1 MSGRLIM
8 DRVDIRLGHTGDNGV
23 ADRVEQVRVGMY
35 LWTIVM
41 RNRLF
46 FAFWVLRPRQLRMVL
61 RVLCVCLLC
70 DQHIQA
76 KEPGG
81 VEAELWLTSGEKTSG
96 QVVEIETEQLTLR
109 IGEANQNVPVTE
121 VWQVAL
127 AGPARRPPRPTYW
140 LYLTNGDRWGIR
152 SVKLTDEELEFRL
165 TGDEQTHKLSI
176 GSVTGIQPVRPGTSW
191 RTDESE
197 WLQLAGRREKSD
209 LVILRNGDHQTGEIS
224 TLDDQGLTLSGS
236 LGTKT
241 LEWTGV
247 SGLLLNPDLAEV
259 PAPVPAGWTVL
270 LSDESWLTVSS
281 IRLIPQGKCQLQ
293 TIHNIEWSTS
303 LDGIRWLSHWDSGTV
318 PLSRLPIGSQKHQP
332 LLGETFTTAIDRN
345 VRGLPLRYNTVDDT
359 VDRTK
364 VRYPSV
370 FPQGVGMSSGMTVQ
384 WKLDGN
390 YRRLLCGLCLDT
402 TACPAGHA
410 VVKFIVNDQPPLTV
424 SLRAGDPLIGP
435 TTLDLTGVQ
444 TLTIETEYGE
454 NADVCDWINLLT
466 PVLVR

>member
-1 MSGRLIM
+1 
-8 DRVDIRLGHTGDNGV
+8 
-23 ADRVEQVRVGMY
+23 MY

-46 FAFWVLRPRQLRMVL
+46 FAFWVPGPRQLRMVL
-61 RVLCVCLLC
+61 GVLCLCLLC

-81 VEAELWLTSGEKTSG
+81 VEAELWLTSGERTSG
-96 QVVEIETEQLTLR
+96 QVVGIEAEQLTLR
-109 IGEANQNVPVTE
+109 MGEENQKVATSE

-127 AGPARRPPRPTYW
+127 AGPARRPPRPTHW

-152 SVKLTDEELEFRL
+152 SVKLTDEELEFRVP
-165 TGDEQTHKLSI
+165 GDEQIHKLSI
-176 GSVTGIQPVRPGTSW
+176 GSVTGIQPVRPGTNW

-197 WLQLAGRREKSD
+197 WLQLANRREKSD

-224 TLDDQGLTLSGS
+224 TLDDQGLTLTGS

-281 IRLIPQGKCQLQ
+281 IRLMPEGECQLQ
-293 TIHNIEWSTS
+293 TVHDIEWSTS
-303 LDGIRWLSHWDSGTV
+303 LDRIRWLSHWDSGTV
-318 PLSRLPIGSQKHQP
+318 PLSRLLIESQKHQP
-332 LLGETFTTAIDRN
+332 LFGETFTAAIDRN
-345 VRGLPLRYNTVDDT
+345 VRGLPLRYNTVDVT
-359 VDRTK
+359 VAPNK
-364 VRYPSV
+364 VRFPAV
-370 FPQGVGMSSGMTVQ
+370 FPQGVGLSSGMTVQ

-390 YRRLLCGLCLDT
+390 YRRLLCGLCLDA
-402 TACPAGHA
+402 TACPEGHA

-424 SLRAGDPLIGP
+424 TLRTGDPVVGP